1 MLKLCLIPLLALF
14 LISCA
19 STQQVT
25 DNTSKQ
31 RYWPALPEVPR
42 YEYLMSIYSTQ
53 DFVKKTDQQKLRE
66 FVVGAVPPEYV
77 VTRPLD
83 MVVTKGMLY
92 LVDSDNP
99 LVHVFDLIRRRYF
112 KFGYRYEGKL
122 VNPVAITADLN
133 GNIYVADRGRNS
145 IIVFD
150 EIGLFKSSFQLSGI
164 TTQLAGLAVDQR
176 AEYIYA
182 VDRGGID
189 SDVHQIVKL
198 DAKGELVKRIGNRG
212 DQPGTFNLPTD
223 IAIDQNDNLYVL
235 DTGNFRVQI
244 LDSEGVVLNSWGQA
258 GNALGQFGLPRSI
271 TLDDENN
278 VYVSDAQFGNIQVF
292 NAQGELLL
300 PIGQLGQRD
309 LPGQYSLITGI
320 TFDSLGNLYVLD
332 QFLKKMEIFRKL
344 TPLQQQLIM
353 SQQNEPN
360 EPK

>member
-1 MLKLCLIPLLALF
+1 MLKLSLIPLLVL
-14 LISCA
+14 LLSSCA
-19 STQQVT
+19 STQKVAD
-25 DNTSKQ
+25 DNTVKQ
-31 RYWPALPEVPR
+31 RYWPDLPEVPR
-42 YEYLMSIYSTQ
+42 YEYVMSIYSTL
-53 DFVKKTDQQKLRE
+53 DFVKKSDEQKLKE
-66 FVVGAVPPEYV
+66 FLTGVAKPDYV

-83 MVVTKGMLY
+83 MVATKGMLY

-99 LVHVFDLIRRRYF
+99 VVHVFDLVRRSYF

-122 VNPVAITADLN
+122 VNPVAITADQN

-150 EIGLFKSSFQLSGI
+150 EIGLFKSAFQLSGI
-164 TTQLAGLAVDQR
+164 TTQLAGLAVDQG
-176 AEYIYA
+176 AEFIYA

-189 SDVHQIVKL
+189 SDVHQVVKL
-198 DAKGELVKRIGNRG
+198 NNKGELVKRIGKRG
-212 DQPGTFNLPTD
+212 DQPGEFNLPTD
-223 IAIDQNDNLYVL
+223 IAIDPNDNLYVL

-244 LDSEGVVLNSWGQA
+244 LDQQGVVLKTWGQA

-292 NAQGELLL
+292 NSQGELLL
-300 PIGQLGQRD
+300 PIGRLGQLD

-320 TFDSLGNLYVLD
+320 TFDNRGNLYVLD

-344 TPLQQQLIM
+344 SALQQQLIM
-353 SQQNEPN
+353 SRQS